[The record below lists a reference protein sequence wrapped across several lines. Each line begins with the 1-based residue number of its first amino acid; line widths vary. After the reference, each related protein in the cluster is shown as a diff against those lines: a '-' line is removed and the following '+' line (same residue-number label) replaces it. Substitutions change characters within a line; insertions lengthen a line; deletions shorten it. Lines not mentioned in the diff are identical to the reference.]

1 MLLVRNKR
9 GEVMS
14 ETTLKWIGAISILA
28 IASFAIWNI
37 MKNVL
42 S

>member
-1 MLLVRNKR
+1 MRLVRSKR

-14 ETTLKWIGAISILA
+14 ETTLKWIGAIGILA
-28 IASFAIWNI
+28 IASLAVWNI